1 MPLDPQVIEI
11 YKNRP
16 APQKTFSIQEMRIN
30 ADNTFNDKTEII
42 KIFSS
47 EDRLIE
53 KYLPIRI
60 YWPDSCINRP
70 IMLYFHGGGFVMH
83 NIASHDSLC
92 RKLSIEC
99 GCIIISVGYRLAPE
113 HKYPACIEDGYTA
126 LNWAYKNASSIGGIP
141 NKIFLA
147 GDSAGATICAALSLL
162 SKDKKG
168 PRITG
173 QILFYGLFG
182 SADSN
187 SKSMQKYGNG
197 DYVLPKEM
205 SDWCIKQYIPEGTDI
220 NNALLFPGKAKDL
233 SAMPKTL
240 VICGEYDP
248 LRDDSEMFCQ
258 RLKFFGN
265 DCHYIL
271 VDGVMHG
278 FMLYWH
284 RLDKA
289 KELISYVGSWINK

>member
-16 APQKTFSIQEMRIN
+16 SPQKTFSIQKMRIN

-53 KYLPIRI
+53 EYLPIRI

-168 PRITG
+168 
-173 QILFYGLFG
+173 
-182 SADSN
+182 S
-187 SKSMQKYGNG
+187 
-197 DYVLPKEM
+197 V
-205 SDWCIKQYIPEGTDI
+205 
-220 NNALLFPGKAKDL
+220 
-233 SAMPKTL
+233 
-240 VICGEYDP
+240 
-248 LRDDSEMFCQ
+248 
-258 RLKFFGN
+258 
-265 DCHYIL
+265 
-271 VDGVMHG
+271 
-278 FMLYWH
+278 
-284 RLDKA
+284 
-289 KELISYVGSWINK
+289 